1 MKNTSYNPTMIIKS
15 TFSNAVH
22 KILEPNIDIKKSER
36 WRGQHR
42 ERYQLTNKQK
52 IELFDKIVSLHHK
65 SSNELTSYQFDRREK
80 KRIHKA
86 RVERGYFEKKSEK
99 SVNNK

>member
-1 MKNTSYNPTMIIKS
+1 MIIKS

-22 KILEPNIDIKKSER
+22 KILEPNIDVKKSQR
-36 WRGQHR
+36 WRKSDK
-42 ERYQLTNKQK
+42 YKLTDKQK
-52 IELFDKIVSLHHK
+52 IELFDKIELLHRK
-65 SSNELTSYQFDRREK
+65 SSEELTSYLFDRREK

-99 SVNNK
+99 DTNNK

>member
-1 MKNTSYNPTMIIKS
+1 MKNTTHNPTMMIKS
-15 TFSNAVH
+15 SFSNAVH

-36 WRGQHR
+36 WRSKNNDK
-42 ERYQLTNKQK
+42 YKLTDKQK
-52 IELFDKIVSLHHK
+52 IELFDQIELLHRN
-65 SSNELTSYQFDRREK
+65 SSNELTAYQFDRREK

-99 SVNNK
+99 ITNNK

>member
-1 MKNTSYNPTMIIKS
+1 MKNTTHNPTMMIKS

-22 KILEPNIDIKKSER
+22 KILEPNIDIKNSER
-36 WRGQHR
+36 WRGQYR
-42 ERYQLTNKQK
+42 ERYKLTDKQK
-52 IELFDKIVSLHHK
+52 IELFDKINELHRL
-65 SSNELTSYQFDRREK
+65 SSNELTAYQFDRREK

-99 SVNNK
+99 SDNNK